1 MSGKIICGGLIE
13 KGENCL
19 VEVLGF
25 ARTVNEPCAILGR
38 FGAAGIPLAYLSVGN
53 GSDGLTN
60 MSFCVR
66 TDELA
71 VHRHLLAEIREEF
84 QPRKVAAT
92 APVVILTLYGPHFL
106 ERTSLASQVF
116 SALCADGINPQTV
129 CSSVNSIS
137 VVIDRHDRD
146 GAVACLQERFEWPE

>member
-1 MSGKIICGGLIE
+1 MSEKLMCGGLIE

-25 ARTVNEPCAILGR
+25 ARAANEPCGILGR
-38 FGAAGIPLAYLSVGN
+38 FGSAGIPLAYLSVGN
-53 GSDGLTN
+53 GHDGLTN

-66 TDELA
+66 TADLA
-71 VHRHLLAEIREEF
+71 VHRHLLDEIRAEF
-84 QPRKVAAT
+84 QPRMVEAT

-116 SALCADGINPQTV
+116 NSLCADGINPRTV
-129 CSSVNSIS
+129 CSSVSSIS
-137 VVIDRHDRD
+137 VVVDTHDRD
-146 GAVACLQERFEWPE
+146 AAVACLRVGFEWPE

>member
-1 MSGKIICGGLIE
+1 MNERVPCGGLVE
-13 KGENCL
+13 KGEHAL

-25 ARTVNEPCAILGR
+25 LEKPGRPCGILELFGR
-38 FGAAGIPLAYLSVGN
+38 AGIALSYLSVGRDA
-53 GSDGLTN
+53 GGLAN

-71 VHRHLLAEIREEF
+71 RHRLLLDEVRRRYDPRE
-84 QPRKVAAT
+84 VMAT

-116 SALCADGINPQTV
+116 GALCGDGIAPRTV

-137 VVIDRHDRD
+137 VVVDAHERD
-146 GAVACLQERFEWPE
+146 AAVACLKARFSWPE

>member
-1 MSGKIICGGLIE
+1 MTEKVTCGGLIE

-25 ARTVNEPCAILGR
+25 ERAANEPCGILAR
-38 FGAAGIPLAYLSVGN
+38 FGEVGIPLSYLSVGN
-53 GSDGLTN
+53 DAEGLSN

-66 TDELA
+66 TVELA
-71 VHRHLLAEIREEF
+71 SHRQLLDDIRQVF
-84 QPRKVAAT
+84 SPRQVTAT

-106 ERTSLASQVF
+106 ERTNLASQVF
-116 SALCADGINPQTV
+116 SALCADGIRPQTM

-137 VVIDRHDRD
+137 VVVDTHDR
-146 GAVACLQERFEWPE
+146 GPAVACLRQKFEWPE